1 MKGAIITFLFAFLL
15 VPSIA
20 PADEAAKPEK
30 PAATPQT
37 PAAEAKAPAVE
48 AKAQEPKP
56 VDIPFEVGQDRV
68 ITTSTSQTLPKGIL
82 SFSDYEI
89 ALLQLSYGITDDLQ
103 FSVLATVPIVQ
114 FALMPSIKWRFFHN
128 ERIHLALT
136 GYVGG
141 VILYAVD
148 GYGGYLAGLTLSMD
162 TCMDKKCSSIFTI
175 NSQGGYGWDSQ
186 SISGGAGALAFN
198 TGFIVRLAGSLKL
211 LIELNYAM
219 SPKIDHSTLQAL
231 NLNYGLRIHGKQFAA
246 DIAFLRPLFYVDH
259 GNVQPVGYAFFKYVP
274 LGIPYLAFTY
284 QW

>member
-1 MKGAIITFLFAFLL
+1 MKSAVFLFFFATSL
-15 VPSIA
+15 VPAVA
-20 PADEAAKPEK
+20 PADEAAKTEK
-30 PAATPQT
+30 PAVANQAS
-37 PAAEAKAPAVE
+37 AAEAKAPVIE
-48 AKAQEPKP
+48 AKTQEPKP
-56 VDIPFEVGQDRV
+56 VEIPFEVGQDRIV
-68 ITTSTSQTLPKGIL
+68 TTTTSQTLPKGVF

-103 FSVLATVPIVQ
+103 FSVMASVPIIQ
-114 FALMPSIKWRFFHN
+114 FALVPSIKWRFFHN

-141 VILYAVD
+141 VILYAVN

-162 TCMDKKCSSIFTI
+162 TCIDKKCSSIFTI

-198 TGFIVRLAGSLKL
+198 TGFIVKLAGSLKL
-211 LIELNYAM
+211 LIELNYGM
-219 SPKIDHSTLQAL
+219 SPKIDHSTFQAL

-259 GNVQPVGYAFFKYVP
+259 GNVQPIGYAFFKYVP